1 MEELPAENLR
11 LYEQYRAVIDKEIG
25 KRVFRWKLT
34 SLAYI
39 DLSDIAQL
47 LNLHVVTKIHLYD
60 EEKSPFSHWVNRLL
74 SNRLKN
80 LFRDHYQAFA
90 PPCDKCPF
98 NGGGSSCTV
107 FGKRSDT
114 CSDYAHWMK
123 NKRFKM
129 EIAMAHS
136 ISAPRLTDEHDQIHQ
151 EINDK
156 TSDFTDFE
164 TKIPEFQALLKA
176 KLRPLE
182 WRAYTYLFIDHMTDI
197 QCAKQLGYETTG
209 NKSSKGYKTVLKIK
223 TKIYKTAQ
231 LIVAEMEF

>member
-1 MEELPAENLR
+1 MEELPAENVR
-11 LYEQYRAVIDKEIG
+11 LYEQYKVVIDKEIG

-80 LFRDHYQAFA
+80 LFRDHYQSFSK
-90 PPCDKCPF
+90 PCDKCQF
-98 NGGGSSCTV
+98 NGGGSTCTV
-107 FGKRSDT
+107 FGKQSDT
-114 CSDYAHWMK
+114 CSDYAAWFK
-123 NKRFKM
+123 SKRFKM

-164 TKIPEFQALLKA
+164 TKIPEFNTLLKA

-197 QCAKQLGYETTG
+197 QAAKLLNYSVDGG
-209 NKSSKGYKTVLKIK
+209 KNSKGYKTILKIK
-223 TKIYKTAQ
+223 TKIYKISVE
-231 LIVAEMEF
+231 IVKDMEF